1 MVGKIVKGADPRH
14 FYGASSLQNR
24 DRAPP
29 LSAISWEAVV
39 ASRML
44 TRCYV
49 HIVPRA
55 QLSYWVWGQFPLS
68 LYNPLSATSASAVLS
83 GLRNSLLLLLFH
95 LLLLLPPPPLFLSL
109 SIYLSLFP
117 LIFVVLHVPHR
128 DHPSFLHFIVEFDR
142 LSFSASFSSGPLL
155 CLSLSLLFLFSFL
168 LSLVSLLPIVD
179 RLPA

>member
-1 MVGKIVKGADPRH
+1 
-14 FYGASSLQNR
+14 
-24 DRAPP
+24 
-29 LSAISWEAVV
+29 
-39 ASRML
+39 ML

-142 LSFSASFSSGPLL
+142 LSFSASFSLALFSA
-155 CLSLSLLFLFSFL
+155 SLSFSSFSFL
-168 LSLVSLLPIVD
+168 LSALTRISPAYCRPPASIMHLKRRRLKD
-179 RLPA
+179 RRLGLASSEFFNIN